1 MSKYNK
7 TLKEFEKQKNKKI
20 LFTPGPASLLKEN
33 ITGLEPCFGRGDSKY
48 DQIEDYVLNKI
59 KKMTGHSNIVRF
71 QGSGSLALEMMTL
84 NFLYGKVLV
93 VKSGFYSD
101 RLFTLTKQAKKRYKN
116 IKRIKYIDWNKLES
130 VNEKFD
136 WIYSC
141 YTETSIGIRLPIK
154 RFKNISKR
162 LKSKLM
168 LDATASVGLE
178 DNHDLAD
185 VIGFSS
191 CKGLFGLTG
200 ASFICY
206 NKSPT
211 NNIESFYLNLKNHE
225 DKKMT
230 GPYHT
235 ICSLKE
241 VLKNHKDLKK
251 AVLINKKKFLRKF
264 SNEIIYEKEFQP
276 NLCTYVNKKIITKNK
291 NVILYK
297 SRSNTKGSIVSH
309 IGEVHLGNKAKGLI
323 IDQIK

>member
-1 MSKYNK
+1 MKKFDK
-7 TLKEFEKQKNKKI
+7 TLKKFVIQKNKKI

-33 ITGLEPCFGRGDSKY
+33 IIGLEPCFGRGDSKY

-59 KKMTGHSNIVRF
+59 KKMTGHSHIVRF

-84 NFLYGKVLV
+84 NFLYGKVLI
-93 VKSGFYSD
+93 VKTGYYSD
-101 RLFTLTKQAKKRYKN
+101 RLFTLSRQAKKRYKN
-116 IKRIKYIDWNKLES
+116 IKKIKYINWKELDNI
-130 VNEKFD
+130 NEKFD

-141 YTETSIGIRLPIK
+141 YTETSIGMKLPIEK
-154 RFKNISKR
+154 LKKTSKR

-200 ASFICY
+200 AAFICY
-206 NKSPT
+206 NIKPS
-211 NNIESFYLNLKNHE
+211 NNIESFYLNLKNQE

-230 GPYHT
+230 GPYHI

-241 VLKNHKDLKK
+241 VLKNHKEFKE
-251 AVLINKKKFLRKF
+251 AVLINKKKFLKKF
-264 SNEIIYEKEFQP
+264 SNQLIYEKEFQP
-276 NLCTYVNKKIITKNK
+276 NLCTYVNKKIIAKTKNI
-291 NVILYK
+291 ILYK
-297 SRSNTKGSIVSH
+297 SRGKTDGSIVSH
-309 IGEVHLGNKAKGLI
+309 IGEVHLGIKAKGLI
-323 IDQIK
+323 IDKIK